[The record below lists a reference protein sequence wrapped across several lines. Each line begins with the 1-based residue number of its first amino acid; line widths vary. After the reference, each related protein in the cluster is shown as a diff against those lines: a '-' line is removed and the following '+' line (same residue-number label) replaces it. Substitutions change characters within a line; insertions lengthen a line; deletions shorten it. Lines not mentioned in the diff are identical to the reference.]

1 MTLRIH
7 THDSWGI
14 VKVGSFQS
22 LEEARKVFSALCAD
36 PWYASDGMV
45 KGVELLQ
52 DAEHGDGARIDW
64 FAFR

>member
-1 MTLRIH
+1 MTFTIN

-22 LEEARKVFSALCAD
+22 LEEARKVFSSLCQD
-36 PWYASDGMV
+36 PWYKRDGIV

-52 DAEHGDGARIDW
+52 DAEQGEGIKIEW